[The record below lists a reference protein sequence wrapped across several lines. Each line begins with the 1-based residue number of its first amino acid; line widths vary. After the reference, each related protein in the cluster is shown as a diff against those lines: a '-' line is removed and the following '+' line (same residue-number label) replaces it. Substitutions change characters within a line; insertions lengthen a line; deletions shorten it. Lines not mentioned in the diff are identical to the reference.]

1 MVTPCGDV
9 LEKTLLDAG
18 AAAAGARAIEL
29 PASTEPLPISYD
41 QPVTPIWRPTV
52 DDLARLVAIQDI
64 RDVISRYALLF
75 DDKNWAAF
83 SELWADDAVW
93 AVRDGMAFDGKEA
106 LMEFVSTC
114 LPDDYSGKHMNSPP
128 LVVVAEDGKTASAQ
142 TDVVWVSQDFENRI
156 LARYVDD
163 FVKQGGRW
171 VFRRRVEEPLPFIA
185 GPPPMSDTAMQ
196 ISKQTMAPS

>member
-1 MVTPCGDV
+1 
-9 LEKTLLDAG
+9 
-18 AAAAGARAIEL
+18 
-29 PASTEPLPISYD
+29 
-41 QPVTPIWRPTV
+41 V

-75 DDKNWAAF
+75 DDKNWDAF
-83 SELWADDAVW
+83 AELWADDAVW
-93 AVRDGMAFDGKEA
+93 AVRDGMAFEGKEA
-106 LMEFVSTC
+106 LLEFVSTC

-128 LVVVAEDGKTASAQ
+128 LVVVAEDGETATAQ

-163 FVKQGGRW
+163 FVKQRGRW
-171 VFRRRVEEPLPFIA
+171 VFKRRVEEPLPFIA

-196 ISKQTMAPS
+196 ISQQTMAPS